1 MGSFLRSGAERPDTA
16 RETAAGIFAAQN
28 PCGSMRL
35 LSRRDFFGKFLFLCF
50 SSAGFF
56 HEYLFIHDKADMI
69 GCPDFAEG
77 VPDSD
82 CEGDFF
88 PFRCGDLCLGGN
100 GAPFQCGRLVD
111 DGDGTAHR
119 GFSFFQSFPDSGAG
133 GLFHDGAQ
141 DGSGQDGER
150 AAPYVTG
157 QVFFFYF
164 PGGCP
169 GHTDC
174 NHDGLLSPRRGASV
188 LIVQ

>member
-1 MGSFLRSGAERPDTA
+1 MGSFLRSGTERPDTA
-16 RETAAGIFAAQN
+16 PESLQRGIPAGAWAAFPQGF
-28 PCGSMRL
+28 
-35 LSRRDFFGKFLFLCF
+35 LSACFLFLCF

-56 HEYLFIHDKADMI
+56 HEGPFIHDKADMV

-77 VPDSD
+77 VPDRD
-82 CEGDFF
+82 CEGDLF
-88 PFRCGDLCLGGN
+88 PFRCGDLCLGGD
-100 GAPFQCGRLVD
+100 GAPFQCGSLVD
-111 DGDGTAHR
+111 DSDGTAHR
-119 GFSFFQSFPDSGAG
+119 GLAFFQSFPDSGAG
-133 GLFHDGAQ
+133 GLLHDGAQ
-141 DGSGQDGER
+141 DGGGQDGER